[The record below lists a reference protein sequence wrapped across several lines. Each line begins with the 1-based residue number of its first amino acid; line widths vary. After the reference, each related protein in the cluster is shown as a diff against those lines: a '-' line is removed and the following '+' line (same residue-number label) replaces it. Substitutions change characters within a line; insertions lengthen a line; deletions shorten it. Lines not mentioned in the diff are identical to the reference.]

1 MAYVFYIG
9 DHGPVSASVFEADGV
24 TPITP
29 LSATATIVNQH
40 TGEVIIEDAGCLV
53 DVGTM
58 TYIIPEGSPITATSA
73 RYVAYLTAQV
83 DATTRRTLSIPV
95 DVLDKGSYLVVDRW
109 RRKVEFAAP
118 NEDALSD
125 QEGRDW
131 VDQAVSHLNKNYFNT
146 GYVST
151 LATLTPN
158 AGVAPAGP
166 NEIEMIASTAALMA
180 RTAWW
185 AGKGNWRDEEMSLD
199 TSPFRLEWEGL
210 KSIFAVA
217 GSAGWYSG
225 YNDPNEVNSMY
236 NRDKIDVFGFSDEPD
251 NYHNA
256 EWLGDTD

>member
-1 MAYVFYIG
+1 
-9 DHGPVSASVFEADGV
+9 
-24 TPITP
+24 
-29 LSATATIVNQH
+29 
-40 TGEVIIEDAGCLV
+40 
-53 DVGTM
+53 M
-58 TYIIPEGSPITATSA
+58 TYVIPEGSPVTATSA

-83 DATTRRTLSIPV
+83 DAATRRTLSIPI

-118 NEDALSD
+118 NDEALSD

-131 VDQAVSHLNKNYFNT
+131 VDQAVALLNKHYFDT
-146 GYVST
+146 GYTST

-158 AGVAPAGP
+158 AGVEAAGP

-199 TSPFRLEWEGL
+199 TGPFYREWDAL
-210 KSIFAVA
+210 KGMIAVQ

-225 YNDPNEVNSMY
+225 VTDPLEQHNMY
-236 NRDKIDVFGFSDEPD
+236 NRDKVDIYGHANQPD
-251 NYHNA
+251 NYYDA
-256 EWLGDTD
+256 AWWGDTQ